1 MMHVLDTMN
10 NAGKIT
16 GGVKCNSKYF
26 SVSSFM
32 KIILNC
38 SVNDTLNSSFKF
50 KTNQPINQSIDQQQK
65 EKESGAR
72 IIWTK
77 VLTFKKIPEIGKK
90 TVMKMEMDILGK
102 EDIKICPSI

>member
-1 MMHVLDTMN
+1 MLDTMN

-50 KTNQPINQSIDQQQK
+50 KINQSINRSTAK
-65 EKESGAR
+65 RK
-72 IIWTK
+72 
-77 VLTFKKIPEIGKK
+77 GKWC
-90 TVMKMEMDILGK
+90 
-102 EDIKICPSI
+102 EDYLNEGFNL